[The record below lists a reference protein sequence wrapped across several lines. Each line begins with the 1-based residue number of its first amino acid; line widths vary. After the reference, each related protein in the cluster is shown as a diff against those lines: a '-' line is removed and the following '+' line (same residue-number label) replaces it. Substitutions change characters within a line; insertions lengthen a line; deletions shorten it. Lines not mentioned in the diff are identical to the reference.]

1 MPDQSEPEQITLMKR
16 LVELSQERSQM
27 SSERTFMNAERTL
40 SVWIRTALG
49 LMIFGIAVDRFGLIL
64 RQLPQPPAHGHITSS
79 DLSTW
84 GGGALIVLGVLLAVS
99 TGCRFALY
107 AIAYRRVW
115 RHPLRH
121 GPYLGPIFAALVAL
135 LGIGLLVIV
144 SLFRA

>member
-1 MPDQSEPEQITLMKR
+1 MKR

-49 LMIFGIAVDRFGLIL
+49 LMIFGIAVDRFELIL
-64 RQLPQPPAHGHITSS
+64 RQLPQAPAHRHIASS
-79 DLSTW
+79 GLSTW
-84 GGGALIVLGVLLAVS
+84 AGAALIALSVLMAVS
-99 TGCRFALY
+99 TGWRFVLY

-115 RHPLRH
+115 RQPPRH

-135 LGIGLLVIV
+135 FGIGLLVV
-144 SLFRA
+144 VGMFKVVGGW